1 MQNLQRHTL
10 LGQHIREMRLAAGMT
25 QITLAGALGK
35 PQSYVAKIE
44 AGERRLD
51 VFEFIDIVQ
60 AIGGNL
66 HEEIERLRK
75 RLP

>member
-25 QITLAGALGK
+25 QITLAAALGK